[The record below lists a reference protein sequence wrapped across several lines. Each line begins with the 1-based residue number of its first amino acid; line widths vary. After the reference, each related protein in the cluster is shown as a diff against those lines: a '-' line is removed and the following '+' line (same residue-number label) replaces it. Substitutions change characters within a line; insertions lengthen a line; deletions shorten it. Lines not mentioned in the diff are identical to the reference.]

1 MGGGFRCAVIKQLS
15 RQKSFCFEQA
25 VRSNGGE
32 EFLPLK
38 VPRMHMEGLYI
49 THFAPALYIFSGVRA
64 CILTLL
70 FNFFPFDVRG
80 TYNM

>member
-1 MGGGFRCAVIKQLS
+1 MGGAFWCAVMKHLS
-15 RQKSFCFEQA
+15 AQKSFCFEQA

-38 VPRMHMEGLYI
+38 VPRMYMEGLYI
-49 THFAPALYIFSGVRA
+49 THFTPALFISSVVRA
-64 CILTLL
+64 CILTQL
-70 FNFFPFDVRG
+70 FNFLPFDVGG